1 MEIRSYT
8 LVIEDM
14 NENKLREFHVRVPC
28 YTTAETDAL
37 RATAR
42 SYGTPPL
49 CMENVTGMGW
59 IRTSFGNYL
68 GSDCLID
75 YASFAILQS
84 PSANLDNSIA
94 EQVIE
99 QWPIMDENKN
109 LYTYLINLPTVS
121 GDTEDIEYRN
131 FIWYLKTKPGF
142 AQIKCCCCFE
152 LDKRNAE
159 RPRVILANFKGTLP
173 SNLVKTRAGLP
184 VFVIRPNIV
193 GGALV
198 NNFEI
203 PSMAGVLLNADT
215 QVVQALFE
223 VQNAVPE
230 GVVSTSS
237 YSFRLSTQY
246 DRYPYYAPDISSGDL
261 LQVVNMYNNAAGA
274 SIIST
279 DPYAPAGDSESGG
292 GDGNFDFYSTNIP
305 IPGLPNIGA
314 TDTGFISLYKPSAA
328 QLKSLANYM
337 WAGAFDI
344 TQFKKLFADPMDAI
358 LGLHIIP
365 TTAAHPASGSSSLV
379 IGNINTGLTMP
390 TCTEQYYEADMGEIS
405 VPAKWGAYLD
415 YSPYTKLSL
424 YLPYIGFV
432 PLSPDDCMRGSIK
445 VVYHVDVL
453 SGTCM
458 AFVYC
463 VSNRGQ
469 DGHTL
474 YMFNGSCACD
484 CPVTSGQYRSALE
497 GLLGIAGSIG
507 RVAAGDVAGGIKD
520 AISNVTSMVKPEIG
534 RSGSFGGSGGLMG
547 IQYPYLVLTV
557 PHMCVPGQ
565 QNTYVGYPSYVTKT
579 IGDLSGFTSIDVSH
593 LNNMTCTQAETEEII
608 SLLSEGVI
616 L

>member
-1 MEIRSYT
+1 MADYTITDFTVRTITINVGEPFGYVPFCFVQIRDSWIADLVTNDNIIMPRSIMDVVLNHNKTFPTLLCPGGSRSNFNNSAFSSYT
-8 LVIEDM
+8 YNITSPGATKV
-14 NENKLREFHVRVPC
+14 H
-28 YTTAETDAL
+28 TTRL
-37 RATAR
+37 
-42 SYGTPPL
+42 
-49 CMENVTGMGW
+49 
-59 IRTSFGNYL
+59 
-68 GSDCLID
+68 
-75 YASFAILQS
+75 
-84 PSANLDNSIA
+84 
-94 EQVIE
+94 
-99 QWPIMDENKN
+99 
-109 LYTYLINLPTVS
+109 
-121 GDTEDIEYRN
+121 
-131 FIWYLKTKPGF
+131 
-142 AQIKCCCCFE
+142 
-152 LDKRNAE
+152 
-159 RPRVILANFKGTLP
+159 
-173 SNLVKTRAGLP
+173 
-184 VFVIRPNIV
+184 NIV
-193 GGALV
+193 GNIL
-198 NNFEI
+198 
-203 PSMAGVLLNADT
+203 T
-215 QVVQALFE
+215 
-223 VQNAVPE
+223 
-230 GVVSTSS
+230 ST
-237 YSFRLSTQY
+237 
-246 DRYPYYAPDISSGDL
+246 
-261 LQVVNMYNNAAGA
+261 A
-274 SIIST
+274 SIRPDLQIKRSGSDT
-279 DPYAPAGDSESGG
+279 WTNFSPSPINTTVGRVCPAWLIGTATQLLGVDYEYSATMSYGADVNAFINCANNNGLPYGVIAGTTIAAATSQRTYRFYSARTYNLDELDYKESAIPTEDDPYAAAGESEPGGAGDGT
-292 GDGNFDFYSTNIP
+292 FDFSSTVIP

-314 TDTGFISLYKPSAA
+314 TDTGFITLYKPSAA

-365 TTAAHPASGSSSLV
+365 TTSAHPASGSASLV
-379 IGNINTGLTMP
+379 IGNIDTGLTMP
-390 TCTEQYYEADMGEIS
+390 TCLEQYYEADMGEVN

-432 PLSPDDCMRGSIK
+432 PLSPDDCMQGSIK

-463 VSNRGQ
+463 VSNRGA

-557 PHMCVPGQ
+557 PHMCIPGQ

-608 SLLSEGVI
+608 SLLEEGVI

>member
-1 MEIRSYT
+1 MASIT
-8 LVIEDM
+8 LTIADQYLNSFKDALGRIFVMQVYKVTEDSTTFANSDIIQIFPNHGEGTLFAISDASNHASVTPITNM
-14 NENKLREFHVRVPC
+14 DPFNENAVYLVSNGGRVEFAR
-28 YTTAETDAL
+28 TAELGNAFVITRCYKSGSL
-37 RATAR
+37 YVFSLGCIIATADDNHFLAQQTAIPA
-42 SYGTPPL
+42 YHPP
-49 CMENVTGMGW
+49 G
-59 IRTSFGNYL
+59 
-68 GSDCLID
+68 
-75 YASFAILQS
+75 
-84 PSANLDNSIA
+84 
-94 EQVIE
+94 
-99 QWPIMDENKN
+99 
-109 LYTYLINLPTVS
+109 
-121 GDTEDIEYRN
+121 
-131 FIWYLKTKPGF
+131 
-142 AQIKCCCCFE
+142 
-152 LDKRNAE
+152 
-159 RPRVILANFKGTLP
+159 
-173 SNLVKTRAGLP
+173 
-184 VFVIRPNIV
+184 
-193 GGALV
+193 
-198 NNFEI
+198 
-203 PSMAGVLLNADT
+203 
-215 QVVQALFE
+215 
-223 VQNAVPE
+223 
-230 GVVSTSS
+230 
-237 YSFRLSTQY
+237 
-246 DRYPYYAPDISSGDL
+246 SSGDRMITAWVQPTADDL
-261 LQVVNMYNNAAGA
+261 GYATWENNSTGNEWKCQVSLGKALADELYKNQY
-274 SIIST
+274 ILFP
-279 DPYAPAGDSESGG
+279 DPYANAGESEPGG
-292 GDGNFDFYSTNIP
+292 MGDGNFDFSSTVIP

-365 TTAAHPASGSSSLV
+365 TTSSHPTSGSASLV
-379 IGNINTGLTMP
+379 VGNIDTGLTMP
-390 TCTEQYYEADMGEIS
+390 TCLEQYYEADMGEIT

-424 YLPYIGFV
+424 FLPYIGFV

-474 YMFNGSCACD
+474 YMFNGSCSCD

-557 PHMCVPGQ
+557 PRMCIPGQ

-579 IGDLSGFTSIDVSH
+579 IGDLTGFTSIDVTH
-593 LNNMTCTQAETEEII
+593 LNNMTCTQAETDEII